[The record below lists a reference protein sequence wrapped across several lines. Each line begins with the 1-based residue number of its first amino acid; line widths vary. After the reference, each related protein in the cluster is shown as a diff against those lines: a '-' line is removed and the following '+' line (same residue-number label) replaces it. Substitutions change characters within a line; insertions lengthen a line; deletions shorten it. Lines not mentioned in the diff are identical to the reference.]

1 MTLSNVTQIMVS
13 MPSKGEIIKTELLR
27 NAEYLTS
34 DLSFSEIQA
43 QNVSM

>member
-1 MTLSNVTQIMVS
+1 MTLGNVTQIMAS
-13 MPSKGEIIKTELLR
+13 MPGKGEIIKTQLFR

-34 DLSFSEIQA
+34 DLSSSEIQA